1 MAETLSFKTLFQY
14 DTRRS
19 GITVPVRLEWGGRH
33 TELKAKVDSGS
44 SACIFARNYGE
55 DLGLSIE
62 NGSLQRFE
70 TVTGG
75 FLTYGHEVTLA
86 VSGID
91 LVTTVYFAAD
101 AAFSRNV
108 LGRQG
113 WIDRIRLGLIDY
125 EGKLYLSEYNDPA

>member
-1 MAETLSFKTLFQY
+1 MAETLAFNILFQY

-19 GITVPVRLEWGGRH
+19 GITVPVRLEWAGRR
-33 TELKAKVDSGS
+33 TEFKAKVDSGS

-55 DLGLSIE
+55 DLGLNIE

-70 TVTGG
+70 TMTGG

-86 VSGID
+86 TPGID
-91 LVTTVYFAAD
+91 LITTVYFAAD
-101 AAFSRNV
+101 ATFSRNV

-113 WIDRIRLGLIDY
+113 WIDRIRLGLVDY
-125 EGKLYLSEYNDPA
+125 EGKLYLSDYNDPI